1 MTKLLEQAIESLR
14 KLPPQRQDELAEVIS
29 MAVGE
34 DAPAYTQSQLA
45 AIDEGI
51 RDADAGNFAS
61 DAEVAALFSKYR
73 TA

>member
-1 MTKLLEQAIESLR
+1 
-14 KLPPQRQDELAEVIS
+14 

-61 DAEVAALFSKYR
+61 DAEVAALFSKYC